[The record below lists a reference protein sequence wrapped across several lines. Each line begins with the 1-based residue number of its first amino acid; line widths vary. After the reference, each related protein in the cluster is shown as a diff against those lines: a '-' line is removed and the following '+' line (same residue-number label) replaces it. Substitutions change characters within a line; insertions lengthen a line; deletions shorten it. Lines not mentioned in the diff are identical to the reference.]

1 MRGRRLAAELGL
13 RGNGALAAVVPN
25 PGDVLVLIERGFC
38 AMSAHFLPFALCFQT
53 SQRKQNTKR

>member
-13 RGNGALAAVVPN
+13 RGNGALAAVVPH
-25 PGDVLVLIERGFC
+25 PGDVLLLIESGPPV
-38 AMSAHFLPFALCFQT
+38 SAHFLPFARCFQT